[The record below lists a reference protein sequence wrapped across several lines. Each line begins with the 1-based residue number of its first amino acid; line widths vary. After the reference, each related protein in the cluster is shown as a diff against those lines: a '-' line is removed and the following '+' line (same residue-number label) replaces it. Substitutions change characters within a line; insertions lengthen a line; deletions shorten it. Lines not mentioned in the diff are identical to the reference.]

1 MEQGHRRIWYEV
13 VQTLLLN
20 RQEPINSPFIPNNK
34 SEIPAPAPPA
44 MQYAVISQAAL
55 VTIGVVQVVAIL
67 MDLFKMTVV
76 IVFHDQL
83 S

>member
-1 MEQGHRRIWYEV
+1 M

-44 MQYAVISQAAL
+44 MQYGVISQDMATAL

-76 IVFHDQL
+76 IIFHDQL